1 MKKKHLIKLIDLL
14 LDNNAFTIGTV
25 TNRVMITDEMKDVLK
40 KLKGKQKPSKLQEAV
55 MTIIKEQKKRGEKI
69 EIDPSKIIIAEPV
82 MIKENKSKPIPPPP
96 PPPPPRILKEGQEPP
111 KPPADRFPNKPTPP
125 PSQVIKEG
133 ENPRP
138 YTGHPKWQDIRPSHC

>member
-1 MKKKHLIKLIDLL
+1 MKKKHLIKIIDLL

-25 TNRVMITDEMKDVLK
+25 TNRVIITDEMKDVLK

-55 MTIIKEQKKRGEKI
+55 MTIIKEQKKRGE
-69 EIDPSKIIIAEPV
+69 PV
-82 MIKENKSKPIPPPP
+82 TGVPDFQHVPPPP